1 MYGNIKT
8 YWEYAEYVWKFIKD
22 IGDMYG
28 NIKKH
33 QEYVWTS
40 KEI

>member
-1 MYGNIKT
+1 M
-8 YWEYAEYVWKFIKD
+8 EYSCRDMGGYKKYVWKFIKD

>member
-1 MYGNIKT
+1 MYRNIKT
-8 YWEYAEYVWKFIKD
+8 YAEYVWTFIKD
-22 IGDMYG
+22 TGDMYG

-40 KEI
+40 KEIQ

>member
-8 YWEYAEYVWKFIKD
+8 YAEYVWTFIED
-22 IGDMYG
+22 IRDMYG

-40 KEI
+40 KEIQ

>member
-8 YWEYAEYVWKFIKD
+8 YAEYVWEFIKD

-28 NIKKH
+28 NIKRH

-40 KEI
+40 KEIQ